1 MIMIAEVQIL
11 MDGNYFTSLIAVGTG
26 TLDEKYDEKIF
37 FYVDSMED
45 LKALM
50 KEDNGEDFQVTVVYD
65 FRDSVDP

>member
-1 MIMIAEVQIL
+1 MIAEVQIL
-11 MDGNYFTSLIAVGTG
+11 MDGNYFTSFIAVGTG
-26 TLDEKYDEKIF
+26 TLEGKDDEKIF

>member
-1 MIMIAEVQIL
+1 MIAEVQIL

-26 TLDEKYDEKIF
+26 TLGWKDDEKIF

>member
-1 MIMIAEVQIL
+1 MIAEVQIL

-26 TLDEKYDEKIF
+26 TLDEKDDEKIF

>member
-1 MIMIAEVQIL
+1 MIAEVQIL

-26 TLDEKYDEKIF
+26 TLEGKDDEKIF